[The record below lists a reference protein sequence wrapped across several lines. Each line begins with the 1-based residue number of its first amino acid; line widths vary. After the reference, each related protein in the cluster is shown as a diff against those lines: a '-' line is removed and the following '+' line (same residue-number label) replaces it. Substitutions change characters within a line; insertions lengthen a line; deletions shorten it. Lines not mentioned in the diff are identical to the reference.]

1 MWLAG
6 WVGGSLGGWV
16 AGWVGVA
23 MTLRKSFP
31 FGGEMQGTLAGDSDR
46 SQISLSEKSPTTRLA
61 ISQ

>member
-23 MTLRKSFP
+23 VTLRKSFP
-31 FGGEMQGTLAGDSDR
+31 FGGRNAGN
-46 SQISLSEKSPTTRLA
+46 TRWRF
-61 ISQ
+61 